1 MTNQGGINCD
11 ETICKSTAKH
21 CQRHNGHN
29 FGGNHE
35 RRYLWTCHC
44 FLSFSERRKSTHL
57 SAWARLKIVSDAS
70 ICTIPSRPRRSL
82 HSVDN
87 TKKVSCLSFKKDP
100 PEEDIL
106 RQAINDI
113 KRTHT
118 IQVTLSKGERTLVLF
133 IYVFTISLCQNHR
146 SGSIRVIAKSL
157 GNRHHLYCSPLIS
170 MKVVGSGPCV
180 FRKLM
185 KLPKTCSP
193 MLILYQA
200 S

>member
-1 MTNQGGINCD
+1 MTMANILQSLIYQ
-11 ETICKSTAKH
+11 I
-21 CQRHNGHN
+21 N
-29 FGGNHE
+29 FGVNHE

-82 HSVDN
+82 HSVDKR
-87 TKKVSCLSFKKDP
+87 KKVSCLSFEKER

-118 IQVTLSKGERTLVLF
+118 TQVTLSEGERTIVMF
-133 IYVFTISLCQNHR
+133 SHVHIYVFIISL
-146 SGSIRVIAKSL
+146 SSKFIVKSL
-157 GNRHHLYCSPLIS
+157 GNQHHLYCNPLIN

-180 FRKLM
+180 FKKLM

-193 MLILYQA
+193 MLILYHA